1 MRVKWVAVYLLVV
14 PAVIGG
20 CSSPEGLSEFAV
32 TSAVSSMVAA
42 KSQATDTAGVPSA
55 ATKSARH
62 VIREGELRFETDD
75 RTATRTAIL
84 GFVNEH
90 QGYLAD
96 DREQRDSEVL
106 EQTMV
111 IRVPSAEFDGLLEDV
126 SKGVS
131 RFDKREIQAIDV
143 TEEYVD
149 IEARLKTKKDTE
161 SRYRDL
167 LKQANTVEE
176 ILKIEEQIDK
186 LRAEIESTE
195 GRLRLLKDRENYS
208 TLTVSFYETYSR
220 SAGYWTRVKNNFSL
234 GWMVVV
240 EGTIAIVMLW
250 PMLLLTLFG
259 SLAVYWY
266 CRKPVARKLTS

>member
-1 MRVKWVAVYLLVV
+1 MSVKWVA
-14 PAVIGG
+14 AVLCLMSAEIVG
-20 CSSPEGLSEFAV
+20 CAGAEGPGEFAV
-32 TSAVSSMVAA
+32 TSAVNAA
-42 KSQATDTAGVPSA
+42 LATKSQPTDKTPSGE
-55 ATKSARH
+55 TKSARH

-75 RTATRTAIL
+75 RTATRSAIL

-96 DREQRDSEVL
+96 DREQRSLDVL
-106 EQTMV
+106 EQTMT

-149 IEARLKTKKDTE
+149 IEARLKTKKETE
-161 SRYRDL
+161 SRYREL
-167 LKQANTVEE
+167 LKQANSVEE

-195 GRLRLLKDRENYS
+195 GRLRLMRDRESYS
-208 TLTVSFYETYSR
+208 TLRVSFYEAYVR
-220 SAGYWTRVKNNFSL
+220 SAGFWTRARNNFLL
-234 GWMVVV
+234 GWTVVV
-240 EGTIAIVMLW
+240 EGTIAIVTLW
-250 PMLLLTLFG
+250 PLVLLTFLG
-259 SLAVYWY
+259 SVAVYWY
-266 CRKPVARKLTS
+266 NRKTSVRKVNV

>member
-1 MRVKWVAVYLLVV
+1 MSVKWVAVFLLFMPV
-14 PAVIGG
+14 VIGG
-20 CSSPEGLSEFAV
+20 CGGPSGLGEFAV
-32 TSAVSSMVAA
+32 TSAVAA
-42 KSQATDTAGVPSA
+42 KSRSNDEISSA
-55 ATKSARH
+55 EKKSARH
-62 VIREGELRFETDD
+62 VIREGELKFETED
-75 RTATRTAIL
+75 TSATRAAIL
-84 GFVNEH
+84 GYVNLH

-96 DREQRDSEVL
+96 DREQRNSEVL

-111 IRVPSAEFDGLLEDV
+111 IRVPSAQFDGLLKDV
-126 SKGVS
+126 SSGVP

-167 LKQANTVEE
+167 LKQANEVEE

-195 GRLRLLKDRENYS
+195 GRLRLLKDRESYS
-208 TLTVSFYETYSR
+208 TLNVSFYETYSR

-234 GWMVVV
+234 GWLVVV

-250 PMLLLTLFG
+250 PLLMMTLLG

-266 CRKPVARKLTS
+266 SRKTSVRKVTV